1 MRVLVSGSS
10 GLVGRAVCEELD
22 RTGHTVLH
30 LVRPQSLDQRP
41 ANRAVKWDPLG
52 GAFDAA
58 AAEGAQAVVHL
69 AGASV
74 AERWTAEHK
83 KRLRTSRVEAT
94 RRLVEALSK
103 LARPPKV
110 FVAASAIGYYGDRGD
125 EQLTEQSAPGNDFL
139 AALGRAWEAESSR
152 AAQALG
158 ARVALLRIGVVLA
171 RHGGALAKMLTP
183 FKLGAGGVIGSGRQ
197 WMSWIALPDL
207 VEVILRALA
216 TDSFSGP
223 INAVAPGAVTNR
235 EFTKTLG
242 QVLRR
247 PTFFPMPAFAARLAF
262 GEMADAL
269 LLASQRVVPSRLQQ
283 MNHPYAHPALEGALR
298 AVLALH

>member
-41 ANRAVKWDPLG
+41 ANGAVKWDPAG

-58 AAEGAQAVVHL
+58 AAEGADAVVHL

-74 AERWTAEHK
+74 AQRWTAEHK
-83 KRLRTSRVEAT
+83 KRLRTSRVDAT
-94 RRLVEALSK
+94 RNLVDALGK
-103 LARPPKV
+103 LAEPPKV
-110 FVAASAIGYYGDRGD
+110 FVAASAIGYYGNRGD

-139 AALGRAWEAESSR
+139 GELCQAWEAESSR
-152 AAQALG
+152 AAHAFG
-158 ARVALLRIGVVLA
+158 GRVALLRIGVVLA
-171 RHGGALAKMLTP
+171 RHGGALAKMVTP

-207 VEVILRALA
+207 VELILRALA
-216 TDSFSGP
+216 ADSFSGS
-223 INAVAPGAVTNR
+223 INAVAPGAVTNH
-235 EFTKTLG
+235 EFTKALG
-242 QVLRR
+242 KVLGR
-247 PTFFPMPAFAARLAF
+247 PTIFPMPAFAARLAF

-269 LLASQRVVPSRLQQ
+269 LLASQRVLPARLQQ
-283 MNHPYAHPALEGALR
+283 MNHTFAYPALEGALR
-298 AVLALH
+298 AALKS

>member
-22 RTGHTVLH
+22 RTGHAVLH

-41 ANRAVKWDPLG
+41 ANGAVKWDPAG
-52 GAFDAA
+52 GAFDGA
-58 AAEGAQAVVHL
+58 AAESADAVVHL

-74 AERWTAEHK
+74 AEWWTPAHK
-83 KRLRTSRVEAT
+83 ALLRTSRVEAT
-94 RRLVEALSK
+94 RHLVGELAK

-110 FVAASAIGYYGDRGD
+110 FVAASAIGSYGSRGD

-139 AALGRAWEAESSR
+139 AELGQAWEAESQR
-152 AAQALG
+152 AAQALA
-158 ARVALLRIGVVLA
+158 ARVVLLRIGVVLA
-171 RHGGALAKMLTP
+171 RHGGALGKMLTA

-207 VEVILRALA
+207 VDVLVRALA
-216 TDSFSGP
+216 DDSYSGP

-242 QVLRR
+242 KVLGR
-247 PTFFPMPAFAARLAF
+247 PTIFPMPAFAARLAF

-269 LLASQRVVPSRLQQ
+269 LLASQRVVPARLQQ
-283 MNHPYAHPALEGALR
+283 MSHTFAHPTLESALR
-298 AVLALH
+298 AVLQA